1 MGEDSWSGYSTPKA
15 DTWGGS
21 LTKKTAVVEDS
32 WGSFGVGGGVN
43 GGAVGGVSESK
54 ENKRIS
60 DSDFGLFET
69 ADVWK

>member
-1 MGEDSWSGYSTPKA
+1 M
-15 DTWGGS
+15 
-21 LTKKTAVVEDS
+21 TKKTAVVEDS

-43 GGAVGGVSESK
+43 GGGVDGVNESK
-54 ENKRIS
+54 DNKRIS